1 MKKQNS
7 EKISN
12 DSLSRYLHDIDQIPL
27 IPQKEEVSLAKKIRQ
42 GDRQA
47 LTKLVNANLKFVV
60 FIARGYQDRGLPL
73 DELICEGNLGLI
85 EAAKRFDA
93 ERGIKF
99 ISYAVWWI
107 RQSILRALANHSRL
121 VRLPINHIWALH
133 KALTIIEDLE
143 QNLGR
148 TPELEEVAD
157 KLKISPRILSKNMIY
172 WGRELPLE
180 DSTRPSGE
188 SLALIDK
195 LSSDEFDAPT
205 SKLVEESMKA
215 DIKIA
220 LESLTKTEAEVLRLY
235 YGIEHERSMTLLEIG
250 NEMSLSRER
259 IRQIKNRALQKL
271 RYFHRRENLR
281 PYLGQL

>member
-1 MKKQNS
+1 MKTQTS
-7 EKISN
+7 EKK
-12 DSLSRYLHDIDQIPL
+12 SRDMLAKYLHDINQIPL
-27 IPQKEEVSLAKKIRQ
+27 LPHKEEISLAEKIRQ
-42 GDRQA
+42 GDKQA
-47 LTKLVNANLKFVV
+47 LGKLVNANLKFVV
-60 FIARGYQDRGLPL
+60 FIAREYQDRGLPL
-73 DELICEGNLGLI
+73 DELISEGNLGLL

-121 VRLPINHIWALH
+121 VRLPINHIWALQ
-133 KALTIIEDLE
+133 KAVSIIEDLE
-143 QNLGR
+143 QDLGR
-148 TPELEEVAD
+148 APELEEVAD
-157 KLKISPRILSKNMIY
+157 KLNISPTTLSKNMMY

-180 DSTRPSGE
+180 DSTRPSDE

-195 LSSDEFDAPT
+195 ISSDEFAPPS

-215 DIKIA
+215 DIKMA

-235 YGIEHERSMTLLEIG
+235 YGIERERPMTLLEIG
-250 NEMSLSRER
+250 NQMNLSRER
-259 IRQIKNRALQKL
+259 IRQIKNKALQKL

-281 PYLGQL
+281 PYLG

>member
-1 MKKQNS
+1 MKKENG
-7 EKISN
+7 EKRSR
-12 DSLSRYLHDIDQIPL
+12 DSLARYLNDIDRFPL
-27 IPQKEEVSLAKKIRQ
+27 IPPKEEVTLAKRIKQ
-42 GDRQA
+42 GDNQA
-47 LTKLVNANLKFVV
+47 LSKLVNANLKFVV
-60 FIARGYQDRGLPL
+60 FIAREYQDRGLPL
-73 DELICEGNLGLI
+73 DELISEGNLGLL

-107 RQSILRALANHSRL
+107 RQSILRALANYSRL

-133 KALTIIEDLE
+133 KVVTIIEDLE

-157 KLKISPRILSKNMIY
+157 KLKISPGILSKNMMY
-172 WGRELPLE
+172 WGREVPLE
-180 DSTRPSGE
+180 DSTRPSDE
-188 SLALIDK
+188 SFALIEK
-195 LSSDEFDAPT
+195 LSSDEFAPPT

-215 DIKIA
+215 DIKMA
-220 LESLTKTEAEVLRLY
+220 LESLTNMEAEILRLY

-250 NEMSLSRER
+250 NEMNLSRER

-281 PYLGQL
+281 PYLGYL